1 MFLDYADTAKATFID
16 AGGKWVNWANFIR
29 KLLNTFLCLSQIL
42 SNAVY
47 VLFIA
52 QNIKPVSLKVNSTK
66 NIVLNI
72 FDTDYSTL
80 WRTYHG

>member
-1 MFLDYADTAKATFID
+1 VVFLDYADTAEAAFLD
-16 AGGKWVNWANFIR
+16 AGGSWVRWAPFIR

-52 QNIKPVSLKVNSTK
+52 QNIKPVSNYLVARSQCTW
-66 NIVLNI
+66 
-72 FDTDYSTL
+72 FE
-80 WRTYHG
+80 